1 MKDSKT
7 KQKGIPKNLIIIGAV
22 VLVLIVI
29 GYAVQNFVMRMAGEK
44 LAAGLIK
51 SRTGV
56 EVDIKSGGEGVM
68 VAGKDGGMEIGKTA
82 QWPSDMPPD
91 VPKFPAGTVV
101 MSTNVNN
108 SWTVILKNITKGDV
122 EKYVAELQKN
132 GWQAA
137 DDVKFLVEMTEM
149 EKGAYRINVVYDA
162 SSNGV
167 SITVRQKDQ

>member
-7 KQKGIPKNLIIIGAV
+7 KQKGIPKSLIIIGVV

-29 GYAVQNFVMRMAGEK
+29 GYVVQNFVMRMAGEK
-44 LAAGLIK
+44 LAESLIK

-56 EVDIKSGGEGVM
+56 EVDIKSGGEGMM
-68 VAGKDGGMEIGKTA
+68 VAGKDGEMEIGNTA

-91 VPKFPAGTVV
+91 VPKFPAGNVV

-108 SWTVILKNITKGDV
+108 SWTVILKNVTKENV
-122 EKYVAELQKN
+122 EKYVSELQKI
-132 GWQAA
+132 GWQA
-137 DDVKFLVEMTEM
+137 DNEVNIMVELTQMK
-149 EKGAYRINVVYDA
+149 KGAYRLNLAYDA

-167 SITVRQKDQ
+167 SLTVSQK